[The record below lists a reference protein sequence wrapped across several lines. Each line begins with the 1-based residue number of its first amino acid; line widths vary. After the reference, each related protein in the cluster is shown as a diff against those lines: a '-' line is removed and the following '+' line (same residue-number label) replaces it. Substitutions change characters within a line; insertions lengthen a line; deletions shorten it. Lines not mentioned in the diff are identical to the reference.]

1 MIKLIAIDLDG
12 TLLDDNKEIS
22 QDNKI
27 AIQKAK
33 TYGIKIIIAS
43 GRPYFRVKEILQ
55 QLDLNHNTDYVIT
68 YNGGCILI
76 GDNSEII
83 YEQRLSNQDICEIIN
98 FFHNINNDKNYLA
111 YGGEHI
117 SAKKE
122 NLLKQIAE
130 KNIPDAILDLIQ
142 NAIEQYN

>member
-1 MIKLIAIDLDG
+1 MSNIGNIIKDKRLSQNLSLDELGELINVGKSTISKWENGTIIDL
-12 TLLDDNKEIS
+12 
-22 QDNKI
+22 
-27 AIQKAK
+27 
-33 TYGIKIIIAS
+33 
-43 GRPYFRVKEILQ
+43 
-55 QLDLNHNTDYVIT
+55 
-68 YNGGCILI
+68 
-76 GDNSEII
+76 
-83 YEQRLSNQDICEIIN
+83 RLSNIISLCRVFDMTPN
-98 FFHNINNDKNYLA
+98 ELLKINPSDKNYLA

>member
-1 MIKLIAIDLDG
+1 MSNIGNIIKDKRLSQNLSLDELGELINVGNSTISKWENGTIIDL
-12 TLLDDNKEIS
+12 K
-22 QDNKI
+22 
-27 AIQKAK
+27 
-33 TYGIKIIIAS
+33 
-43 GRPYFRVKEILQ
+43 
-55 QLDLNHNTDYVIT
+55 
-68 YNGGCILI
+68 
-76 GDNSEII
+76 
-83 YEQRLSNQDICEIIN
+83 LSNIISLCRVFDMTPN
-98 FFHNINNDKNYLA
+98 ELLKINPSDKNYLA

>member
-1 MIKLIAIDLDG
+1 MSNIGNIIKDKRLSQNLSLDELGELINVGKSTISKWENGTIIDL
-12 TLLDDNKEIS
+12 K
-22 QDNKI
+22 
-27 AIQKAK
+27 
-33 TYGIKIIIAS
+33 
-43 GRPYFRVKEILQ
+43 
-55 QLDLNHNTDYVIT
+55 
-68 YNGGCILI
+68 
-76 GDNSEII
+76 
-83 YEQRLSNQDICEIIN
+83 LSNIISLCRVFDMTPN
-98 FFHNINNDKNYLA
+98 ELLKINQSDKNYLA

>member
-1 MIKLIAIDLDG
+1 MSNIGNIIKD
-12 TLLDDNKEIS
+12 K
-22 QDNKI
+22 
-27 AIQKAK
+27 
-33 TYGIKIIIAS
+33 
-43 GRPYFRVKEILQ
+43 
-55 QLDLNHNTDYVIT
+55 
-68 YNGGCILI
+68 
-76 GDNSEII
+76 
-83 YEQRLSNQDICEIIN
+83 RLSQNLSLDELGELINVGKSTISKWENGMITDLKLSNIISLCRVFDMTPN
-98 FFHNINNDKNYLA
+98 ELLKINPSDKNYLA

>member
-1 MIKLIAIDLDG
+1 MLTEEKYKNFLASELFLARKKSKL
-12 TLLDDNKEIS
+12 T
-22 QDNKI
+22 QDNVADILVDKYKI
-27 AIQKAK
+27 RANRTTIAK
-33 TYGIKIIIAS
+33 YT
-43 GRPYFRVKEILQ
+43 LQ
-55 QLDLNHNTDYVIT
+55 
-68 YNGGCILI
+68 C
-76 GDNSEII
+76 
-83 YEQRLSNQDICEIIN
+83 LSNIYNCEIIN

>member
-1 MIKLIAIDLDG
+1 MSNIGNIIKDKRLSQNLSLDELGESINVGKSTISKWENGTIIDL
-12 TLLDDNKEIS
+12 K
-22 QDNKI
+22 
-27 AIQKAK
+27 
-33 TYGIKIIIAS
+33 
-43 GRPYFRVKEILQ
+43 
-55 QLDLNHNTDYVIT
+55 
-68 YNGGCILI
+68 
-76 GDNSEII
+76 
-83 YEQRLSNQDICEIIN
+83 LSNIISLCRVFDMTPN
-98 FFHNINNDKNYLA
+98 ELLKINPSDKNYLA

>member
-1 MIKLIAIDLDG
+1 M
-12 TLLDDNKEIS
+12 TPNELL
-22 QDNKI
+22 KI
-27 AIQKAK
+27 NP
-33 TYGIKIIIAS
+33 S
-43 GRPYFRVKEILQ
+43 
-55 QLDLNHNTDYVIT
+55 
-68 YNGGCILI
+68 
-76 GDNSEII
+76 
-83 YEQRLSNQDICEIIN
+83 
-98 FFHNINNDKNYLA
+98 DKNYLA

>member
-1 MIKLIAIDLDG
+1 MFLLLTEEQYKDFLANELSWARKKSKL
-12 TLLDDNKEIS
+12 T
-22 QDNKI
+22 QDNVADILVNKYSIRANRTTIAKYENGLQTPPLYTLQCLSKI
-27 AIQKAK
+27 
-33 TYGIKIIIAS
+33 YN
-43 GRPYFRVKEILQ
+43 YEI
-55 QLDLNHNTDYVIT
+55 NKFFN
-68 YNGGCILI
+68 
-76 GDNSEII
+76 NS
-83 YEQRLSNQDICEIIN
+83 
-98 FFHNINNDKNYLA
+98 NNKKNYLA

>member
-1 MIKLIAIDLDG
+1 MQIG
-12 TLLDDNKEIS
+12 MMTFH
-22 QDNKI
+22 
-27 AIQKAK
+27 
-33 TYGIKIIIAS
+33 AS
-43 GRPYFRVKEILQ
+43 YNFGSVWQAFSLQ
-55 QLDLNHNTDYVIT
+55 YTVNSLG
-68 YNGGCILI
+68 YN
-76 GDNSEII
+76 
-83 YEQRLSNQDICEIIN
+83 CEIIN

-142 NAIEQYN
+142 NAIEQY

>member
-1 MIKLIAIDLDG
+1 MSNIGNIIKDKRLSQNLSLDELGELINVGKSTISKWENGTIIDL
-12 TLLDDNKEIS
+12 K
-22 QDNKI
+22 
-27 AIQKAK
+27 
-33 TYGIKIIIAS
+33 
-43 GRPYFRVKEILQ
+43 
-55 QLDLNHNTDYVIT
+55 
-68 YNGGCILI
+68 
-76 GDNSEII
+76 
-83 YEQRLSNQDICEIIN
+83 LSNIISLCRVFDMTPN
-98 FFHNINNDKNYLA
+98 ELLKINPSDKNYLA

>member
-1 MIKLIAIDLDG
+1 MLTEEKYKNFLASELFLARKKSKL
-12 TLLDDNKEIS
+12 T
-22 QDNKI
+22 QDNVADILVDKYKI
-27 AIQKAK
+27 RANRTTIAK
-33 TYGIKIIIAS
+33 YENG
-43 GRPYFRVKEILQ
+43 LQ
-55 QLDLNHNTDYVIT
+55 TPP
-68 YNGGCILI
+68 
-76 GDNSEII
+76 
-83 YEQRLSNQDICEIIN
+83 LSNIYNCEIIN

>member
-1 MIKLIAIDLDG
+1 MIVTPLM
-12 TLLDDNKEIS
+12 NF
-22 QDNKI
+22 
-27 AIQKAK
+27 
-33 TYGIKIIIAS
+33 IIINPS
-43 GRPYFRVKEILQ
+43 
-55 QLDLNHNTDYVIT
+55 
-68 YNGGCILI
+68 
-76 GDNSEII
+76 
-83 YEQRLSNQDICEIIN
+83 
-98 FFHNINNDKNYLA
+98 DKNYLA

>member
-1 MIKLIAIDLDG
+1 MLVKVQLANGTIIDL
-12 TLLDDNKEIS
+12 K
-22 QDNKI
+22 
-27 AIQKAK
+27 
-33 TYGIKIIIAS
+33 
-43 GRPYFRVKEILQ
+43 
-55 QLDLNHNTDYVIT
+55 
-68 YNGGCILI
+68 
-76 GDNSEII
+76 
-83 YEQRLSNQDICEIIN
+83 LSNITSLCRVFDMTPNELLKIN
-98 FFHNINNDKNYLA
+98 PSDKNYLA

>member
-1 MIKLIAIDLDG
+1 MVFLLLTEEKYKNFLASELFLARKKSKL
-12 TLLDDNKEIS
+12 T
-22 QDNKI
+22 QDNVADILVDQYKI
-27 AIQKAK
+27 RANRTTIAK
-33 TYGIKIIIAS
+33 YENG
-43 GRPYFRVKEILQ
+43 LQ
-55 QLDLNHNTDYVIT
+55 TPPLYTLQ
-68 YNGGCILI
+68 C
-76 GDNSEII
+76 
-83 YEQRLSNQDICEIIN
+83 LSNIYNCEIIN

-142 NAIEQYN
+142 NAIEQY